1 MIFYIDVIF
10 VENIIMNY
18 IILFATGLI
27 IKNNLKHMRIF
38 LSSLLGATYA
48 IMSYISNLEIYE
60 NQIIKFILSVV
71 MTYIAFNPKSIKK
84 MIKTI
89 VIFYLTSFCFG
100 GAAYYLLY
108 YISPEQI
115 KNINGVLTGSYPIK
129 IAILGGIL
137 GFFIINIGFKIV
149 KNKIDKHSIYYDIEI
164 AYQEKKVRAKV
175 ILDTGNLLVEPITS
189 FPVVI
194 IEENII
200 KKLLSVSDINIL
212 SNALTNSFD
221 GLSDELKLRCRIIP
235 FSSVG
240 KTNGMIIGFK
250 PDYIKIFTEEDNENI
265 INNVIVGIYNKQLSK
280 SGRYQ
285 GLIGLELLNSENGK
299 MGDLSEYNSNVKI

>member
-1 MIFYIDVIF
+1 MTFYIDIIF

-27 IKNNLKHMRIF
+27 IKNNLKHLKLF
-38 LSSLLGATYA
+38 LSSVIGATYA
-48 IMSYISNLEIYE
+48 IMSYISNLEIYK
-60 NQIIKFILSVV
+60 NQVIEFILSVV
-71 MTYIAFNPKSIKK
+71 MIYIAFKPKSIKK
-84 MIKTI
+84 MIKNI

-115 KNINGVLTGSYPIK
+115 KNINGILTGSYPIK

-164 AYQEKKVRAKV
+164 GYKEKKTEAKV

-189 FPVVI
+189 FPVAI
-194 IEENII
+194 IEEDKVQELLSIRDLNII
-200 KKLLSVSDINIL
+200 KNGLNNNFS
-212 SNALTNSFD
+212 
-221 GLSDELKLRCRIIP
+221 GLSEELKLRCRIIP

-240 KTNGMIIGFK
+240 KSNGMIIGFK
-250 PDYIKIFTEEDNENI
+250 PDYMKIFVEENEERI
-265 INNVIVGIYNKQLSK
+265 INNVIIGIYNKHLSK
-280 SGRYQ
+280 NGKYQ
-285 GLIGLELLNSENGK
+285 GLIGLELFNSEKKNQIK
-299 MGDLSEYNSNVKI
+299 VEK